1 MTSPLSQLLGL
12 KTLKPG
18 DEGVVFAFAHPIP
31 AWAWL
36 FIAAGCFTVAAW
48 SYSRLLGPR
57 GARTTLAIL
66 RGFLL
71 LFIVF
76 LISGPQL
83 AKLEERIEKDWVV
96 LLADRSASMS
106 IKDAT
111 GPNNTTIT
119 RDAQLISTLKD
130 AWPTFQQVSK
140 DRNLLA
146 LGFDAAAFDL
156 RLAEDAGPGTSG
168 LVLPEPEG
176 RRTTIA
182 SVLDQTLRRIAAR
195 PVAGIVLLSDGR
207 SADAPSRSLLRQLQS
222 RQIPIFP
229 VPLGSPNEM
238 LDLSIA
244 RVEAPNAV
252 FVGDLVPVNVEL
264 SRSGASDH
272 VTGRVELVDKSTGTV
287 LDRRPLPARSA
298 PQQITLTSRPDTAGT
313 PEWSVRVVGDQPDLA
328 PENDAS
334 DVRVEIVS
342 RPIRVAYFDGY
353 PRWEYRYLKNNLI
366 RERSMRSSI
375 TILSSERRYL
385 QEGTDLLDVI
395 PRTPQAWAPF
405 DAIILGDLRPDVFSD
420 EQLQQIKEQVASRG
434 AGLMWIA
441 GFGAVPAAWRGT
453 PLADLLPFSLQ
464 ASEGDPSGN
473 VGPGAWLS
481 PVVLLP
487 GPASTRVGVLR
498 LGDAVDVPWPVALS
512 DPNTG
517 WSVLRWAQKL
527 EPATLKPTA
536 ETLALAAPVIAGG
549 GGAIDSAAARPVVV
563 SMRYGAGRVI
573 YVATDEI
580 WRYRFGRGEA
590 LPERFW
596 IPLVR
601 LLARDSLGRTG
612 KPAVLEASPTITPVD
627 QQVRVTVRLLD
638 ESLVQRK
645 PPSITVRVVKDG
657 AAPGSS
663 VTEIELK
670 PEASTPAGVGTFTG
684 SWIASEPGTYRI
696 DSQDPLLSAAELAA
710 HVRVLLPDDEMRQ
723 PQADHAFLANLA
735 SETGGQVLEPSALRN
750 LPTLLP
756 NRQLRVSGTPQ
767 IETLW
772 DKPIM
777 WIVLMLLTSF
787 EWIGRRLI
795 KLS

>member
-1 MTSPLSQLLGL
+1 MSSLLSQLFGL
-12 KTLKPG
+12 KNLKPG

-36 FIAAGCFTVAAW
+36 FIAAACFTIAGW

-57 GARTTLAIL
+57 SARTALAIT

-71 LFIVF
+71 LFILF

-96 LLADRSASMS
+96 LLADRSASMT
-106 IKDAT
+106 IKDAP
-111 GPNNTTIT
+111 GPNNTLIT
-119 RDAQLISTLKD
+119 RDAQLNATVKS
-130 AWPTFQQVSK
+130 AWPTFQQLSK
-140 DRNLLA
+140 DRNLLP

-156 RLAEDAGPGTSG
+156 RTAEYAGPGTGG
-168 LVLPEPEG
+168 LILSDPAG
-176 RRTTIA
+176 RRTTIGSA
-182 SVLDQTLRRIAAR
+182 LDQVLRRIAAR

-222 RQIPIFP
+222 RQIPIFV
-229 VPLGSPNEM
+229 VPLGSPDAM

-252 FVGDLVPVNVEL
+252 FVGDIVPINVEIA
-264 SRSGASDH
+264 RSGKSDN
-272 VTGRVELVDKSTGTV
+272 VTGRIELIDKASGTV
-287 LDRRPLPARSA
+287 LDRRPLPDANE
-298 PQQITLTSRPDTAGT
+298 PQQVTLTSRPDTAGT
-313 PEWSVRVVGDQPDLA
+313 PEWSVRVVSDQPDLA
-328 PENDAS
+328 PENNAA

-342 RPIRVAYFDGY
+342 RPIRTAYFDGY
-353 PRWEYRYLKNNLI
+353 PRWEYRYLKNLI
-366 RERSMRSSI
+366 LRERSMRSSI

-395 PRTPQAWAPF
+395 PRTPQAWSPF
-405 DAIILGDLRPDVFSD
+405 DVIILGDLRPDVFSD
-420 EQLQQIKEQVASRG
+420 EQLQQIKDQVASRG

-441 GFGAVPAAWRGT
+441 GSGAVPAAWRGT
-453 PLADLLPFSLQ
+453 PLADLIPFSLQ
-464 ASEGDPSGN
+464 TSESDAAGN
-473 VGPGAWLS
+473 VGPSPWLS

-487 GPASTRVGVLR
+487 GPASSRVGVLR
-498 LGDAVDVPWPVALS
+498 LGDTVETPWPETLS

-527 EPATLKPTA
+527 EPASLKPTA
-536 ETLALAAPVIAGG
+536 ETLALAAPVIAGS
-549 GGAIDSAAARPVVV
+549 GGAIDTAAAKPVVV

-612 KPAVLEASPTITPVD
+612 KPAILEASPTQTPVD
-627 QQVRVTVRLLD
+627 QQVRITVRLLD

-645 PPSITVRVVKDG
+645 PPSISVRVTKDG
-657 AAPGSS
+657 SPASS
-663 VTEIELK
+663 PVSEIELK
-670 PEASTPAGVGTFTG
+670 PEESTPAGVGTFTG
-684 SWIASEPGTYRI
+684 SWIATEPGVYRI
-696 DSQDPLLSAAELAA
+696 DSQDPLLSAADLSAQ
-710 HVRVLLPDDEMRQ
+710 VRVLLPDDEMRQ
-723 PQADHAFLANLA
+723 PQADHAFLATLA
-735 SETGGQVLEPSALRN
+735 SETGGKVLDSNALRD

-756 NRQLRVSGTPQ
+756 NRQLRVSGTPE

-777 WIVLMLLTSF
+777 WIALMLLTAL

>member
-1 MTSPLSQLLGL
+1 MPSLLSQLFGL
-12 KTLKPG
+12 KSLKPG

-36 FIAAGCFTVAAW
+36 FIAAACFSIAGW

-66 RGFLL
+66 RGLL
-71 LFIVF
+71 LVFIIL

-106 IKDAT
+106 VKDAQ
-111 GPNNTTIT
+111 GPANSLIT
-119 RDAQLISTLKD
+119 RDAQLNATLKE
-130 AWPTFQQVSK
+130 AWPTFQQLSK
-140 DRNLLA
+140 DRNLLP

-156 RLAEDAGPGTSG
+156 RTAEYAGPGTGG
-168 LVLPEPEG
+168 LILSDATG
-176 RRTTIA
+176 RRTTIGSA
-182 SVLDQTLRRIAAR
+182 LDQTLRRIAAR

-222 RQIPIFP
+222 RQIPVFT
-229 VPLGSPNEM
+229 VPLGSPDAM
-238 LDLSIA
+238 LDLSLA

-252 FVGDLVPVNVEL
+252 FVGDLVPVNIEI
-264 SRSGASDH
+264 SRSGTSDN
-272 VTGRVELVDKSTGTV
+272 VTGRIELIDKSTGAI
-287 LDRRPLPARSA
+287 LDRRPLPAANES
-298 PQQITLTSRPDTAGT
+298 QQVTLTSRPDTAGT
-313 PEWSVRVVGDQPDLA
+313 PEWSVRVVSDQPDLA
-328 PENDAS
+328 PENNSS

-353 PRWEYRYLKNNLI
+353 PRWEYRYLKNTII

-420 EQLQQIKEQVASRG
+420 EQLQQIKEQVATRG

-441 GFGAVPAAWRGT
+441 GSGAVPAAWRGT
-453 PLADLLPFSLQ
+453 PLADLIPFSLQ
-464 ASEGDPSGN
+464 SSERDESGN
-473 VGPGAWLS
+473 VGPSTWLS
-481 PVVLLP
+481 PVVLQP
-487 GPASTRVGVLR
+487 GPASSRVGVLR
-498 LGDAVDVPWPVALS
+498 LGDSVDVPWPATLS

-527 EPATLKPTA
+527 EPASLKPTA
-536 ETLALAAPVIAGG
+536 ETLALAAPVIAGA

-596 IPLVR
+596 VPLVR

-612 KPAVLEASPTITPVD
+612 KPAVLEASPSQTPVD
-627 QQVRVTVRLLD
+627 QQVRITVRLLD

-645 PPSITVRVVKDG
+645 PPSITVRVTKEG

-663 VTEIELK
+663 IAEIELK
-670 PEASTPAGVGTFTG
+670 PEESTPAGVGTFTG
-684 SWIASEPGTYRI
+684 SWIASEPGVYRI
-696 DSQDPLLSAAELAA
+696 DSQDPFLSAADLTAQV
-710 HVRVLLPDDEMRQ
+710 HVLLPDDEMRQ

-735 SETGGQVLEPSALRN
+735 SETGGKVLNAAGLRD

-756 NRQLRVSGTPQ
+756 NRQLRVRGTPQ

-772 DKPIM
+772 DKPIV
-777 WIVLMLLTSF
+777 WIALMLLTAL
-787 EWIGRRLI
+787 EWVGRRLI